1 MKLRENI
8 HSVRAVDGSLRV
20 LHGYEIPIG
29 TTYNAYLV
37 LDEKVTLIDF
47 VKHGFANELIQNI
60 KAIIGDRPVDYIICN
75 HAEPDHSGALPVVTR
90 EYPHAVIHATPS
102 CLRELKAYYP
112 ESSYEAVPVKSG
124 DTLSTGR
131 YTFQFIP
138 MPMIHWPD
146 SMSTYLVQEK
156 VLFSNDAFGQHIGT
170 GELSDEEIP
179 LEHLLSRAGDYYAN
193 IVLPYSMQVKKLL
206 GAVGGLEID
215 MVCPAHGVILKQ
227 YVSRVIEK
235 YSDWCENKTIDN
247 KVVIIYDTMWGTTHK
262 LAEKLRAEYLQKG
275 CTVEFIQLSKELVS
289 YAMAQLLD
297 ARFVFVGSP
306 TLNNQ
311 VMPTVAA
318 FLSYMRG
325 LKPKNRIGCA
335 FGSYGWSGESITQ
348 INETLTS
355 CGFEMLEPLKVKWNF
370 TD

>member
-8 HSVRAVDGSLRV
+8 YSVRAVDGDLRV
-20 LHGYEIPIG
+20 LHGYQIPIG

-47 VKHGFANELIQNI
+47 VKHDFAAELIRNI
-60 KAIIGDRPVDYIICN
+60 TEIIGDRPVDYLICN
-75 HAEPDHSGALPVVTR
+75 HAEPDHSGALPEIVRHYPQAVV
-90 EYPHAVIHATPS
+90 YATPS
-102 CLRELKAYYP
+102 CLKELKAYYP
-112 ESSYEAVPVKSG
+112 ESSFEGVAVKKG
-124 DTLSTGR
+124 DTLSTGT

-146 SMSTYLVQEK
+146 SMSAYLVQEK
-156 VLFSNDAFGQHIGT
+156 LLFSNDAFGQHIGT
-170 GELSDEEIP
+170 GELSDREIS

-193 IVLPYSMQVKKLL
+193 IVLPYSVQVGKLL
-206 GAVGGLEID
+206 GAVSGLEID
-215 MVCPAHGVILKQ
+215 MICPAHGVILEQ
-227 YVSRVIEK
+227 HLSRVVAK

-262 LAEKLRAEYLQKG
+262 LAERLRAEYTEKN
-275 CTVEFIQLSKELVS
+275 CEVEFIQLSKAHVS
-289 YAMAQLLD
+289 YAMAHLLE
-297 ARFVFVGSP
+297 AKYVFVGSP

-311 VMPTVAA
+311 AMPTVAA

-348 INETLTS
+348 INEALTA
-355 CGFEMLEPLKVKWNF
+355 CGFEMLDPIKVMWNV
-370 TD
+370 